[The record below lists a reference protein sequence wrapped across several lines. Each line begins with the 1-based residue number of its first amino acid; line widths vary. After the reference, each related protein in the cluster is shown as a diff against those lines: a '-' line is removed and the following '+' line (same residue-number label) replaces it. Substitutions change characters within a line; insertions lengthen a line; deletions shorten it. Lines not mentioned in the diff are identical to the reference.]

1 MRRIVGSFGGVGFA
15 PVAAG
20 TWGSLAALAT
30 GYLLHRLGGFPL
42 LGLATLA
49 ALAAGLWAARREAE
63 APGKFDPSWIVI
75 DEVVGMWIALFP
87 LSLGLWINDAPPAL
101 FPWPGWVSAFLI
113 FRVLDIW
120 KPGPVGWAD
129 RLRGPAG
136 VMLDDIVAG
145 LLAAICVAVAA
156 AISHGLLA

>member
-20 TWGSLAALAT
+20 TWGSLAALLA
-30 GYLLHRLGGFPL
+30 GYLLHRGGGFPL
-42 LGLATLA
+42 LAVATLA
-49 ALAAGLWAARREAE
+49 ALLAGLWAARREADS
-63 APGKFDPSWIVI
+63 PGKFDPSWIVI

-87 LSLGLWINDAPPAL
+87 LSLGLWLHGAPAAL

-113 FRVLDIW
+113 FRLLDIW

-129 RLRGPAG
+129 RRHGAMG
-136 VMLDDIVAG
+136 VMLDDVIAG
-145 LLAAICVAVAA
+145 ALTAVAVTSMAA
-156 AISHGLLA
+156 VAHGWLR